1 MNHHTLK
8 FEHLLN
14 SKCTIRTIEKIETNK
29 TSPWGRISIMMEII
43 QEQHHLQMLIH
54 VKPVD
59 NYLQFDAPTD
69 QLTFQTFLPSTV

>member
-1 MNHHTLK
+1 
-8 FEHLLN
+8 
-14 SKCTIRTIEKIETNK
+14 
-29 TSPWGRISIMMEII
+29 MMEII

-59 NYLQFDAPTD
+59 NYLQFDAPTN